1 MKLYDET
8 QNRPDS
14 GAQFPDADGFF
25 YSGPSPDV
33 WAGYLKNQLRHTLAP
48 LPQERDG
55 RLAALRKAQQS
66 PDWQWNASRQ
76 EHLED
81 TCGWEREE
89 LERHVFWNDPEEVAR
104 LGRLVRAIQVDGE
117 ELVKAGLLP
126 EEKHLFQQATELV
139 SAKRFQQRGVRI
151 RDLSFLEGLTQLKEL
166 DLWDNDIEDLTP
178 LASLTGL
185 RELWLPYNLISDLSP
200 LAGLDKLVQLKVY
213 GNQIKSLEPLR
224 GLTSLN
230 TLDLRGNPLEPGALA
245 CLRKCKRLGM
255 LDLSNTGLGDVS
267 GLEFCRTHVLDLQN
281 NPNLT
286 GLEVIST
293 MKRLSCLSLDTE
305 VARRYDVQA
314 LVPQL
319 IEYGELDGLSVY
331 VWPEKYYN

>member
-8 QNRPDS
+8 QNQPDS

-33 WAGYLKNQLRHTLAP
+33 WAGYLKNQLRLTLAP

-55 RLAALRKAQQS
+55 RLAARRAAQRE
-66 PDWQWNASRQ
+66 PGWQWDNEQTREWAQFGALVQKIRQ
-76 EHLED
+76 A
-81 TCGWEREE
+81 EREA
-89 LERHVFWNDPEEVAR
+89 EE
-104 LGRLVRAIQVDGE
+104 
-117 ELVKAGLLP
+117 AGLPP
-126 EEKHLFQQATELV
+126 EAEREIVLNSEEEALFFRAVELTKE
-139 SAKRFQQRGVRI
+139 KRFQARGEGI

-185 RELWLPYNLISDLSP
+185 RELSLPFNLISDLTP

-213 GNQIKSLEPLR
+213 GNHITSLEPLR

-267 GLEFCRTHVLDLQN
+267 GLEFCRAHVLDLQN
-281 NPNLT
+281 NPGLT

-314 LVPQL
+314 LAPQL